1 VWEWSDAGCSQRAE
15 HKLQQRCCPAT
26 IAQSYTHSVQGVSA
40 QVNELGLGGNL
51 QANENTNTQSAQG
64 LLQVNSQ
71 QGLLQRLSVTF
82 STSVPS
88 CSEIMARTSA
98 STCAL
103 SCAAKK
109 GRELG
114 CQRRCHNLPGQIW
127 AHH

>member
-1 VWEWSDAGCSQRAE
+1 VWEWSDASCSQRAE
-15 HKLQQRCCPAT
+15 HKLNRSAAVLPPLHRH
-26 IAQSYTHSVQGVSA
+26 THSVQGVSA
-40 QVNELGLGGNL
+40 QVNELGLRGDL
-51 QANENTNTQSAQG
+51 QANGEKSIQSAQG

-114 CQRRCHNLPGQIW
+114 CQRRCHNLLGQIW